1 MFMFFY
7 LNISFWSFGQI
18 IIINT
23 DLKKKQQ
30 TIHHFY
36 FNAFFQRQFCRMNE
50 NDLYRKKS
58 AVFFFIERISD
69 YRIIGNSGKVG
80 EYNS

>member
-1 MFMFFY
+1 MFMFFLFKY
-7 LNISFWSFGQI
+7 LLWSFGQI

-23 DLKKKQQ
+23 DLKKNNKQF
-30 TIHHFY
+30 TIFILTL
-36 FNAFFQRQFCRMNE
+36 FFKGSFVEWMKTIYTGNNQR
-50 NDLYRKKS
+50 
-58 AVFFFIERISD
+58 FFFIERISD